1 MADVYETDLLGKV
14 FFETSPNTGTTTW
27 TDHTATVSR
36 MSLTRGGGGAAV
48 GVSNVEVGS
57 AVVSLVDNT
66 ATIGVGYWVRV
77 RTLSGNVW
85 AGFVQDI
92 SSNFEIINGLTYEIK
107 SLYCVDWVGYAGQVL
122 LENAIGLNAATG
134 TAITTMP
141 YTSDKRV
148 NALNN
153 AFDSTGAAVL
163 ISEDG
168 TSTALLGHSNQTNSL
183 AGHLDLLA
191 NTVGGYW
198 NSTTATPTNATTG
211 RDGLILFSKRTT
223 PVASGVTFSSA
234 STPFQGLTL
243 GQNTSSIS
251 NSVIVRNHGQ
261 LAILSSKVAYDA
273 DLIYSHEYGADLSAS
288 ITSYGARQL
297 TVETNL
303 GLKLRTGFISTQTE
317 ARNRCLNPNFEQS
330 IDGWAA
336 HSAVVKISQLE
347 PTTFSAYV
355 GEKVLRLRATTATT
369 SLAAEY
375 APDDTLG
382 IPIPASTAFAVIG
395 YVTKETGTGTNHQCQ
410 VIAEIYNADEDLLA
424 TYTGANFALGAD
436 GSWTKIS
443 FRSSA
448 PLSLDGLKAKFRFR
462 FSRSSG
468 ANIASA
474 TKYAVDNVSFYS
486 SGNAADNYENSG
498 SYQADNDYISFSLGS
513 IGDSESVTV
522 ENTLY
527 DRALQIADDNDQP
540 ELCVQ
545 TLTWNTQTDLTKVH
559 LLDLNKSVD
568 IVKGSTYRQKIV
580 GIRHEIS
587 RDKWITQLELEAK
600 KIPI

>member
-1 MADVYETDLLGKV
+1 MADVHETDLLGKV

-27 TDHTATVSR
+27 TDHTATVST
-36 MSLTRGGGGAAV
+36 MSLSRGGAAVAV

-57 AVVSLVDNT
+57 AVISLVDNS

-122 LENAIGLNAATG
+122 LENAIGMNAATG

-153 AFDSTGAAVL
+153 AFDSTGAALL
-163 ISEDG
+163 IAQDG
-168 TSTALLGHSNQTNSL
+168 ASTALLGHSDQTNSL

-211 RDGLILFSKRTT
+211 RDSLILFSKRTT
-223 PVASGVTFSSA
+223 PVVSGVTFSEA

-261 LAILSSKVAYDA
+261 LAILPSRVAYNA
-273 DLIYSHEYGADLSAS
+273 DLIYSHEYGAELSAS
-288 ITSYGARQL
+288 ISSYGARQL

-303 GLKLRTGFISTQTE
+303 GLKLRTGFVSIETQ
-317 ARNRCLNPNFEQS
+317 AMNRCGNPNFEQS
-330 IDGWAA
+330 IDGWVQ
-336 HSAVVKISQLE
+336 STQCKISQLE
-347 PTTFSAYV
+347 PTTFSAYL
-355 GEKVLRLRATTATT
+355 GSKVLRLRATAST
-369 SLAAEY
+369 SGVSAEY
-375 APDDTLG
+375 APSDTLG
-382 IPIPASTAFAVIG
+382 VDALGGYPYGIIG
-395 YVTKETGTGTNHQCQ
+395 YVTKESGTASNHQCQ
-410 VIAEIYNADEDLLA
+410 ILVEWFDDDENLLG
-424 TYTGANFALGAD
+424 TSTGANFALGAD

-443 FRSSA
+443 ARFTA
-448 PLSLDGLKAKFRFR
+448 PLGTATRKAKFRFR

-468 ANIASA
+468 ANIATG
-474 TKYAVDNVSFYS
+474 TKYALDNVSFYT
-486 SGNAADNYENSG
+486 SGSASDSYENSG
-498 SYQADNDYISFSLGS
+498 EYAADNNYISFSLGS
-513 IGDSESVTV
+513 IGSSESVTIG
-522 ENTLY
+522 NSLY
-527 DRALQIADDNDQP
+527 TRALAIADDNDQP

-545 TLTWNTQTDLTKVH
+545 TLTWNCQTDLTKVH

-568 IVKGSTYRQKIV
+568 IFKGVTYRQKIV

-587 RDKWITQLELEAK
+587 RNKWITQLELEAK
-600 KIPI
+600 KITI